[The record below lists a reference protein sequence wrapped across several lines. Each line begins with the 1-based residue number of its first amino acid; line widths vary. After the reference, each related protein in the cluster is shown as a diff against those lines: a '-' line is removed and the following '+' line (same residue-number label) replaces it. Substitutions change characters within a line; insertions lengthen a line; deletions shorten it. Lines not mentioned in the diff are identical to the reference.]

1 MIRSVLLGV
10 VLFVLS
16 ALSVP
21 SVSSAQTTLP
31 APPAVPSALESTCP
45 NFQSTLA
52 GTGNSAVITAGQDRQ
67 VMCALLYQ
75 SRRLQD
81 LQAYEY
87 IRYLQSTST
96 TTTST
101 TPDATK
107 ASVDQS
113 IIWMRT
119 AGQSLSVF
127 IVFGIGYRL
136 GGAITI

>member
-1 MIRSVLLGV
+1 MSRSALLGV

-16 ALSVP
+16 LLSVP
-21 SVSSAQTTLP
+21 SVSFAQTSLP
-31 APPAVPSALESTCP
+31 APPAVPSSLETTCP
-45 NFQSTLA
+45 NFQAALA
-52 GTGNSAVITAGQDRQ
+52 GTANSATVLANQDRQ
-67 VMCALLYQ
+67 MMCAFLYQ

-87 IRYLQSTST
+87 IKYLQSVST
-96 TTTST
+96 TPT

-107 ASVDQS
+107 AAVDQA
-113 IIWMRT
+113 IIWLRT

-127 IVFGIGYRL
+127 LVFGIGYRL

>member
-1 MIRSVLLGV
+1 M
-10 VLFVLS
+10 
-16 ALSVP
+16 
-21 SVSSAQTTLP
+21 
-31 APPAVPSALESTCP
+31 
-45 NFQSTLA
+45 
-52 GTGNSAVITAGQDRQ
+52 
-67 VMCALLYQ
+67 MCSMLYQ

-87 IRYLQSTST
+87 IRYLQSVATST
-96 TTTST
+96 PT

-107 ASVDQS
+107 AAVDQA

-127 IVFGIGYRL
+127 LVFGIGYRL

>member
-10 VLFVLS
+10 VLFFLS
-16 ALSVP
+16 LLSVP
-21 SVSSAQTTLP
+21 SVSFAQTSLP
-31 APPAVPSALESTCP
+31 APPAVPSSLETTCP
-45 NFQSTLA
+45 NFQAALSGTASSAPTLA
-52 GTGNSAVITAGQDRQ
+52 NQDRQ
-67 VMCALLYQ
+67 MMCSMLYQ

-87 IRYLQSTST
+87 IRYWQSVAT
-96 TTTST
+96 TTPT

-107 ASVDQS
+107 AAVDQA

-119 AGQSLSVF
+119 AGQSLGVF
-127 IVFGIGYRL
+127 LVFGIGYRL